1 METLS
6 PIARQ
11 FVLHWGEM
19 SGHWGI
25 SRTMAEIHALLFTA
39 TQQLCTDDVMEQLNI
54 SRGNASMNLRQ
65 LLNWGLIHRVHS
77 RGDRKVYFEAECD
90 VWQMFRIISR
100 ERQRREVEP
109 ILETIERCQAMVG
122 KPSRTLDAEEKRRAQ
137 VFARRLEEMNEFL
150 RITNTASDLLSK
162 AGKGGIRRV
171 LKLLTKAIG

>member
-1 METLS
+1 MGAT
-6 PIARQ
+6 
-11 FVLHWGEM
+11 
-19 SGHWGI
+19 WGI

-39 TQQLCTDDVMEQLNI
+39 IEPLCTDDVMEKLNI

-122 KPSRTLDAEEKRRAQ
+122 KPSRALDADERRRAQ
-137 VFARRLEEMNEFL
+137 VFGRRLDEMNEFL

-162 AGKGGIRRV
+162 AGKRGIRRV
-171 LKLLTKAIG
+171 LKLLAKAIG